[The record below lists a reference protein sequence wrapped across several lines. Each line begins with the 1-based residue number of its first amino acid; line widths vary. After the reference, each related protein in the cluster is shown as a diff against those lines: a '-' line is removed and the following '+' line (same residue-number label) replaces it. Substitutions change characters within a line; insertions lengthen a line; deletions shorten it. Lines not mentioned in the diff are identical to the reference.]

1 MKITILV
8 AFVLTFFIADAY
20 AYLDPGTGSMLL
32 QVLIAGILAIGVF
45 WRKLKAWI
53 KDLFKSIKEK
63 TKN

>member
-1 MKITILV
+1 VKITILV